1 MTSASRSKGEDGAV
15 VSALDEMGEG
25 VIAKAM
31 RYSLNERYGI
41 GLKLA
46 TSRLVAK
53 DILDAVRQ
61 HLTDQEGQNQ

>member
-1 MTSASRSKGEDGAV
+1 MTSASRSKGEDVALAF
-15 VSALDEMGEG
+15 ALDEMGEG

-31 RYSLNERYGI
+31 RNSLNERYGI

-53 DILDAVRQ
+53 DILDAVRA
-61 HLTDQEGQNQ
+61 HLTD